1 MDIMRYLTD
10 YFWMTIVVMIFI
22 ISIVST
28 VLGILLEMFK
38 VTIKGRQKMHELRI
52 EELRLQVQLE
62 KQKKEN
68 RAGSTAANV
77 PLPKE
82 SSWAEQSQGGYEM
95 GYQQQG

>member
-1 MDIMRYLTD
+1 MDIMKYLTE
-10 YFWMTIVVMIFI
+10 YFWMTILVMLFI
-22 ISIVST
+22 ITIVSI

-38 VTIKGRQKMHELRI
+38 VVVKGRQKVYELRI

-68 RAGSTAANV
+68 RSGPSANI

-82 SSWAEQSQGGYEM
+82 SSWLEQSQTGYEM
-95 GYQQQG
+95 GYQQQQ

>member
-1 MDIMRYLTD
+1 MDIMKDLTD
-10 YFWMTIVVMIFI
+10 YFWMTIVVMLFI
-22 ISIVST
+22 ITIVSI

-38 VTIKGRQKMHELRI
+38 VVARGHQKAHELRI

-68 RAGSTAANV
+68 RAGPSANI

-82 SSWAEQSQGGYEM
+82 SSWAEQSQTGYEM

>member
-1 MDIMRYLTD
+1 MDIMKYLTD

-22 ISIVST
+22 LSIVSI
-28 VLGILLEMFK
+28 VLGVLLEMLK
-38 VTIKGRQKMHELRI
+38 VTIKGRQKRHELRI

-68 RAGSTAANV
+68 RAGPAAANV

-82 SSWAEQSQGGYEM
+82 SSWEEQSQTGYEM

>member
-1 MDIMRYLTD
+1 MDIMKYLTE
-10 YFWMTIVVMIFI
+10 YFWMTILVMLFI
-22 ISIVST
+22 ITIVSI

-38 VTIKGRQKMHELRI
+38 VVVKGRQKVYELRI

-68 RAGSTAANV
+68 RSGPSANI

-82 SSWAEQSQGGYEM
+82 SSWSEQSQTGYEM
-95 GYQQQG
+95 GYQQQQ

>member
-1 MDIMRYLTD
+1 MDIMKYLTD
-10 YFWMTIVVMIFI
+10 YFWMTIVVMLFI
-22 ISIVST
+22 ITIVSI

-38 VTIKGRQKMHELRI
+38 VVARGRQKAHELRI

-68 RAGSTAANV
+68 RSGSSANV

-82 SSWAEQSQGGYEM
+82 SSWAEQSQTGYEM

>member
-1 MDIMRYLTD
+1 MDIMKYLTD

-22 ISIVST
+22 ISIVSI
-28 VLGILLEMFK
+28 VLGIVLEMFK
-38 VTIKGRQKMHELRI
+38 VTIKARQKRHELRI

-68 RAGSTAANV
+68 RAGSAAANV

-82 SSWAEQSQGGYEM
+82 SSWAEQSQTGYEM

>member
-1 MDIMRYLTD
+1 MDMMKYLTD
-10 YFWMTIVVMIFI
+10 YFWMTIVVMLFI
-22 ISIVST
+22 ITIVSI
-28 VLGILLEMFK
+28 VLGIVLEMFK
-38 VTIKGRQKMHELRI
+38 VTIKARQKRHELRI

-68 RAGSTAANV
+68 RAGPTVANV

-82 SSWAEQSQGGYEM
+82 SSWEEQSQTGYEM

>member
-1 MDIMRYLTD
+1 MDIMKYLTD
-10 YFWMTIVVMIFI
+10 YFWMTIVEMIVI
-22 ISIVST
+22 ISIVSM

-38 VTIKGRQKMHELRI
+38 VTARARLKKHELRI

-68 RAGSTAANV
+68 RAGPSAAKV

-82 SSWAEQSQGGYEM
+82 SSWEEQSQTGYEM